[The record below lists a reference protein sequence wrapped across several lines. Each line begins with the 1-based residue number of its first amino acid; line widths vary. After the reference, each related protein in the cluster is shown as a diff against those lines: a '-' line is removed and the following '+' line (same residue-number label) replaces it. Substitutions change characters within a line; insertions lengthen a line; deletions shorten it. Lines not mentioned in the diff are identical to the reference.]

1 MSDGERISRIGR
13 TDEGLVCGEISGAE
27 DVHACGVEGSGDETE
42 GGGEPEEGFALAFGL
57 GVFV

>member
-1 MSDGERISRIGR
+1 M
-13 TDEGLVCGEISGAE
+13 
-27 DVHACGVEGSGDETE
+27 HACGVEGSGDETE